1 MAGTLYEING
11 GLIFIGTVVSIILF
25 IGTFL
30 MMYYK
35 MLKAMRT
42 VRIIKSCDVG
52 IDNDRIK
59 DTINKQIIWIFALPI
74 IVATIHVIFASKIIF
89 NILGIL
95 NVNHV
100 GVFVTS
106 YVGVIISVVVIY
118 ALMYWVTSRIYYMI
132 VNRYH

>member
-1 MAGTLYEING
+1 ML
-11 GLIFIGTVVSIILF
+11 
-25 IGTFL
+25 
-30 MMYYK
+30 
-35 MLKAMRT
+35 LKAMRT
-42 VRIIKSCDVG
+42 VRIIKSCKDVG

-89 NILGIL
+89 NVLGIL

>member
-1 MAGTLYEING
+1 MTE
-11 GLIFIGTVVSIILF
+11 
-25 IGTFL
+25 
-30 MMYYK
+30 
-35 MLKAMRT
+35 LK
-42 VRIIKSCDVG
+42 IPL
-52 IDNDRIK
+52 
-59 DTINKQIIWIFALPI
+59 INKLYGYLHCRLLSLRFMSSLL
-74 IVATIHVIFASKIIF
+74 KIIF